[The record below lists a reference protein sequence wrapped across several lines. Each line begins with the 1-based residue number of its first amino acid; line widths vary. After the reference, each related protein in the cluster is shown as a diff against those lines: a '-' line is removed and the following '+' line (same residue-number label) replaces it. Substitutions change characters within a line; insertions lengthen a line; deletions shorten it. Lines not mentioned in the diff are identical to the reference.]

1 MSVKSFASAP
11 PKDFA
16 LLICGRSGSGKT
28 TLACRFPRPHVIS
41 LDRNLAGPCRQLAK
55 ENITD
60 VTYDDDID
68 RGDDGKELPPAVQF
82 ARFNERLI
90 AALASDRETIVIDNA
105 TQLTDLMC
113 AEILRLSPTK
123 SGRMEIPSWGQL
135 GQFWK
140 QIALK
145 LRQAPKRVIIL
156 CHEKVEKD
164 DLDGSLKNFLA
175 IPGQTGDLLP
185 GYMTDCWRTEVH
197 EKTTALGVETRR
209 MVRVVSNQRLE
220 HLKTSIPTL
229 PAVFEASQVEVNKIL
244 AQL

>member
-1 MSVKSFASAP
+1 MKSFSDSP

-16 LLICGRSGSGKT
+16 LLIVGRSGSGKS
-28 TLACRFPRPHVIS
+28 TLAGRFPRPHFLS
-41 LDRNLAGPCRQLAK
+41 LDHNLRGPCAQLAR
-55 ENITD
+55 EGITD

-68 RGDDGKELPPAVQF
+68 RGEDGKELTPAVQF
-82 ARFNERLI
+82 TRFNERLM

-140 QIALK
+140 QVALK

-197 EKTTALGVETRR
+197 EQTTTQGVVTRR

-229 PAVFEASQVEVNKIL
+229 PAVFEASQTEISKIL